1 MPEEEKE
8 SEDPA
13 LGSGGRQRKEQV
25 SNRIKKSFLFLRA
38 IIKVGIIAGVSVFVK
53 YFWSCFCK
61 GNRSYKV

>member
-25 SNRIKKSFLFLRA
+25 SNRIKKSFFLRA
-38 IIKVGIIAGVSVFVK
+38 IIKVGIIAGVSVFLK
-53 YFWSCFCK
+53 YFWSCLSK